1 MTTDLLS
8 VPDFGLLQNSVAAAN
23 ALTVRS
29 RSGYNADM
37 LENIWAKQHF
47 TLATPH
53 NLSTTPYNDE
63 LQYEYRFTDR
73 R

>member
-29 RSGYNADM
+29 RSLIFSCWLYEVVDA
-37 LENIWAKQHF
+37 ENYIPGVRYIF
-47 TLATPH
+47 
-53 NLSTTPYNDE
+53 
-63 LQYEYRFTDR
+63 RFNE
-73 R
+73 